1 MSTSE
6 IRDGEASQYKKRISL
21 ADALFSGTRQTL
33 LRLFFTDPDRSYTL
47 SQLIDLAQAGRGAV
61 QRETARLAEV
71 GLITQEG
78 QSRGRLYRANP
89 NAPIFNELCSL
100 TRKVLGPAEPLRT
113 ALAPV
118 SDQIDLALLYG
129 SIAQGRDHAGSD
141 IDVLIVSDELL
152 LENIFEA
159 LSETEQ
165 ALGRSINP
173 TLYTK
178 DEFRRR
184 REQKSPF
191 LTEVLDNKHD
201 VLLGSLD

>member
-6 IRDGEASQYKKRISL
+6 IRDGEASQYKKCISL

-89 NAPIFNELCSL
+89 NAPIFKELCSL
-100 TRKVLGPAEPLRT
+100 TRKVLGPAELLRT

-191 LTEVLDNKHD
+191 LTEVLD
-201 VLLGSLD
+201 